1 MLKFMLCY
9 LVISVICSLLY
20 VVVMIRYSRKEENS
34 KMNKG
39 LIIALICSTVSSVVV
54 TSSAITKIHK
64 LQAEIISLEKKL
76 ADTEGAN
83 EVLVEQL
90 KQLIGG
96 R

>member
-1 MLKFMLCY
+1 MIKDIKTGVTITLLLGMT
-9 LVISVICSLLY
+9 VASVIVGIAST
-20 VVVMIRYSRKEENS
+20 
-34 KMNKG
+34 NK
-39 LIIALICSTVSSVVV
+39 VY
-54 TSSAITKIHK
+54 K
-64 LQAEIISLEKKL
+64 LQAEVISLEKKL

>member
-1 MLKFMLCY
+1 MQTEEENNMIKDIKTGVTITLLLGMT
-9 LVISVICSLLY
+9 VASVIVGIS
-20 VVVMIRYSRKEENS
+20 ST
-34 KMNKG
+34 NK
-39 LIIALICSTVSSVVV
+39 VF
-54 TSSAITKIHK
+54 K
-64 LQAEIISLEKKL
+64 LEQEIISLEKKL

>member
-1 MLKFMLCY
+1 MIKDIKTGVTITLLLGMT
-9 LVISVICSLLY
+9 VASVIVGIS
-20 VVVMIRYSRKEENS
+20 ST
-34 KMNKG
+34 NK
-39 LIIALICSTVSSVVV
+39 VF
-54 TSSAITKIHK
+54 K
-64 LQAEIISLEKKL
+64 LEQEIITLEKKL

>member
-1 MLKFMLCY
+1 MKKEEENRMIKDIKTGVTITLLLGMT
-9 LVISVICSLLY
+9 VASVIVGIS
-20 VVVMIRYSRKEENS
+20 ST
-34 KMNKG
+34 NK
-39 LIIALICSTVSSVVV
+39 VF
-54 TSSAITKIHK
+54 K
-64 LQAEIISLEKKL
+64 LEQEIISLEKKL

>member
-1 MLKFMLCY
+1 MQTEEENNMIKDIKTGVTITLLLGMT
-9 LVISVICSLLY
+9 VVSVIVGIS
-20 VVVMIRYSRKEENS
+20 ST
-34 KMNKG
+34 NK
-39 LIIALICSTVSSVVV
+39 VF
-54 TSSAITKIHK
+54 K
-64 LQAEIISLEKKL
+64 LEQEIISLEKKL